1 MDRNTF
7 LDADEQLSQTIYR
20 AFYTGS
26 VINRKEYMTSQA
38 QFVESKTYLEI
49 RQHENHY
56 NQLYRHL
63 GYELIHDEDGE
74 FFSLKSIAESESED
88 SVFDETSLKII
99 AILTLIS
106 RLMTQRGQPLALL
119 GESAQGITGNDIAS
133 LADDETTSA
142 IFKALKLKTPI
153 DALEFIKKRGF
164 AFRISQSRYVLSK
177 GAMTMIDTL
186 IEREKELS
194 SSVN

>member
-1 MDRNTF
+1 
-7 LDADEQLSQTIYR
+7 
-20 AFYTGS
+20 
-26 VINRKEYMTSQA
+26 
-38 QFVESKTYLEI
+38 
-49 RQHENHY
+49 
-56 NQLYRHL
+56 
-63 GYELIHDEDGE
+63 
-74 FFSLKSIAESESED
+74 ESESED
-88 SVFDETSLKII
+88 TVFDETSLKII

-133 LADDETTSA
+133 LTDDETTSA

-177 GAMTMIDTL
+177 G
-186 IEREKELS
+186 
-194 SSVN
+194 

>member
-1 MDRNTF
+1 
-7 LDADEQLSQTIYR
+7 
-20 AFYTGS
+20 
-26 VINRKEYMTSQA
+26 
-38 QFVESKTYLEI
+38 TYLEI

-88 SVFDETSLKII
+88 TVFDETSLKII

-119 GESAQGITGNDIAS
+119 GESAQGIT
-133 LADDETTSA
+133 
-142 IFKALKLKTPI
+142 
-153 DALEFIKKRGF
+153 
-164 AFRISQSRYVLSK
+164 
-177 GAMTMIDTL
+177 
-186 IEREKELS
+186 
-194 SSVN
+194 